1 MKKRLP
7 VISEKKLTKL
17 IDEKVR
23 QIAEVLI
30 SLDVRKLDNGLLSG
44 IAGISVFLFFYS
56 KFKNEKKYKNRG
68 EELLSE
74 IFERINNGFVLH
86 TFCSGIAGITYA
98 IEHLADQGFVDM
110 EDTTILGGFDSF
122 LYQNGINDFKHGN
135 YDYLHGGTGVSLYFL
150 LSQGTDAEGKIEN
163 LITELEKQAIFE
175 DNGTVLWT
183 SITDRTKGTHG
194 VNISL
199 SHGISA
205 IIVLLS
211 AAINRNICV
220 EKSEKLLRACVQYML
235 NNKQDT
241 GKFISYFPNVIEPG
255 SMGQNSRMAW
265 CYGDPGISYALLIA
279 GKCLK
284 EEKWIN
290 TSVEILLS
298 SAKRISPEETQV
310 VDACICHGSSGLALI
325 FLQAWR
331 CTGNEEFREAS
342 IYWVKQT
349 LDMAIHKN
357 SLAGYSVWHGEEG
370 WKPEAGILEGIAG
383 IGLMLMEVLS
393 EEEGA
398 WLEMILLK

>member
-135 YDYLHGGTGVSLYFL
+135 YDYLHGGTGISLYFL

-265 CYGDPGISYALLIA
+265 CYGDPGISYSLLNA

-310 VDACICHGSSGLALI
+310 VDACVCHGSSGLALI

-357 SLAGYSVWHGEEG
+357 SMAGYSVWHGEKG
-370 WKPEAGILEGIAG
+370 WKPEAGILEGISG